1 MSDIRL
7 VFRFGSGANHMRL
20 LVFSALLLSLAAP
33 AMAEEKEVRPLGSFK
48 SWNSYSYDEAGKV
61 CFMASK
67 PSKSLPAGAKRSDIF
82 LMVTHRPAQNST
94 GVVSVVAGYPYK
106 PGSEVE
112 LSVGKEKFTLFT
124 EGDTAWARDD
134 ATDKAIVQA
143 IRTGS
148 SVTVVGTSTRG
159 TKTTDTYSLA
169 GSGAAHDS
177 INKECGVN

>member
-1 MSDIRL
+1 MRAL
-7 VFRFGSGANHMRL
+7 VFFG
-20 LVFSALLLSLAAP
+20 VFSALLLSWATPALA
-33 AMAEEKEVRPLGSFK
+33 EDRDVRLLGNFK
-48 SWNSYSYDEAGKV
+48 GWNSYTYDDAGKV
-61 CFMASK
+61 CYMAAK
-67 PSKSLPAGAKRSDIF
+67 PSKMLPVGAKRGDVF
-82 LMVTHRPAQNST
+82 LMVTNRPAQNST

-124 EGDTAWARDD
+124 DGDTAWARDD

-148 SVTVVGTSTRG
+148 TVTVVGTSTRG
-159 TKTTDTYSLA
+159 TKTTDSYSLA

-177 INKECGVN
+177 INKDCGVN

>member
-1 MSDIRL
+1 
-7 VFRFGSGANHMRL
+7 MRVL
-20 LVFSALLLSLAAP
+20 LFSALLLSLAAP
-33 AMAEEKEVRPLGSFK
+33 AFAEEKEVRQIAEAKNWK
-48 SWNSYSYDEAGKV
+48 SYTYDEAGKV

-67 PSKSLPAGAKRSDIF
+67 PTKTLPAGAKRGDIF
-82 LMVTHRPAQNST
+82 LMVTNRPAQNST

-112 LSVGKEKFTLFT
+112 LAVGKEKFTLFT
-124 EGDTAWARDD
+124 DGDTAWARDD

-148 SVTVVGTSTRG
+148 AVTVVGTSTRG

-169 GSGAAHDS
+169 GSGAAHDA